1 MHTNKEFLATCL
13 KGLKDSKQ
21 QLAVRTPHR
30 PRDTCWVGEATA
42 PRNLVAWG
50 GDVAAVSVQ
59 AFWSPPLCSSHTAYL
74 CKESAFLLAD
84 TTHGVY
90 YVPRPSAHSAP
101 CSQDL
106 VRFLYPL
113 QKKYLATFYF
123 LIIFKLFS
131 PHNDTLRKAL
141 LLFPN
146 HRWGNWGQV
155 SWDELTEVLQVVSD
169 RVWLSLQSVTAGSCS
184 PFSPVLT
191 EFYFCVLKFFLF
203 FGWATRLVGS

>member
-1 MHTNKEFLATCL
+1 MFERIERLQTAISCENSASSQGHLLGWWSHCTPQPGGMRWRRGSCL
-13 KGLKDSKQ
+13 CAGLLVSSSLQFTHCLSLQRKC
-21 QLAVRTPHR
+21 LPACGHNPWCVL
-30 PRDTCWVGEATA
+30 CAEA
-42 PRNLVAWG
+42 L
-50 GDVAAVSVQ
+50 SSL
-59 AFWSPPLCSSHTAYL
+59 SP
-74 CKESAFLLAD
+74 K
-84 TTHGVY
+84 
-90 YVPRPSAHSAP
+90 AP